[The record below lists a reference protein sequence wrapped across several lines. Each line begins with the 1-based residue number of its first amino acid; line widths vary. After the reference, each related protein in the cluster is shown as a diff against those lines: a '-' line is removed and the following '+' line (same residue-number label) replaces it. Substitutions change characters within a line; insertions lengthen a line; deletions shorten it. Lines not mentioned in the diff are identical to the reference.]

1 MAPIRIDPQTGKA
14 NLPFLPTA
22 HCDARP
28 DRRIDLVVL
37 HCISLPQGHYPGTGE
52 PSHVD
57 RLIRA
62 GAD

>member
-37 HCISLPQGHYPGTGE
+37 HCISLPQGHYPGAGE
-52 PSHVD
+52 PSPVD